1 MNKSKLLLLSTPL
14 ALAISG
20 ILNPAQA
27 AVNIQCPGDKD
38 ALNTPSSID
47 ATPTLGNPGY
57 DPKVKCKHLAAGDGF
72 ITMADSTVTTPNEM
86 YILGFSDLTGVPQ
99 NKAANHGLL
108 AATSTAPT
116 IELNE
121 GDKFYLSLTNVGMLK
136 RPDLFDP
143 HSVHFHGFP
152 NAASIFDGEP
162 EASATIGMGST
173 FTYFYDIKEPGT
185 YMYHC
190 HVEASEHMQMGM
202 LGNLYVHPAQ
212 DGSSYDDD
220 TDVEVKDYTKFAYND
235 VDGSTGYDVE
245 YPIQI
250 GSFDSVFHAEHIAV
264 QPLPFADM
272 KDDYA
277 VLNGRGYPDTAND
290 TTPPA
295 VPSEVAALH
304 NTNVDTTDDIA
315 TTQPL
320 SSKITA
326 TVGQRVLL
334 RISNLNVTRNYTL
347 AAMGLPMKVVG
358 RDARILRAMDVN
370 NPLQSLTQTGTDLY
384 YETNSVTLG
393 SGETADVLIDTT
405 DVAPGKYFIYTT
417 NLNYLSNGAEDF
429 GGMMTEFQVI

>member
-1 MNKSKLLLLSTPL
+1 MNRLKAIIFGTPL
-14 ALAISG
+14 AIAICTV
-20 ILNPAQA
+20 LNPAYS
-27 AVNIQCPGDKD
+27 AVNIQCPGDNND
-38 ALNTPSSID
+38 GVINAIPAAGPSF
-47 ATPTLGNPGY
+47 
-57 DPKVKCKHLAAGDGF
+57 DPKAKCKHLSASDGF
-72 ITMADSTVTTPNEM
+72 ITMADGSEM
-86 YILGFSDLTGVPQ
+86 YILGFGELTGVPKEQ
-99 NKAANHGLL
+99 AAAYASLR
-108 AATSTAPT
+108 AASTAPT
-116 IELNE
+116 IELSE

-143 HSVHFHGFP
+143 HSVHFHGYP
-152 NAASIFDGEP
+152 NAASVFDGEP

-212 DGSSYDDD
+212 NGTSLAGYN
-220 TDVEVKDYTKFAYND
+220 KFAYND
-235 VDGSTGYDVE
+235 GDGSTGYDVE
-245 YPIQI
+245 YPLQI
-250 GSFDSVFHAEHIAV
+250 GSFDSNYHAAHIAV

-272 KDDYA
+272 KDDYP
-277 VLNGRGYPDTAND
+277 VLNGRGYPDTASS
-290 TTPPA
+290 TPPA

-304 NTNVDTTDDIA
+304 NENADPSDDIT

-326 TVGQRVLL
+326 QQGQRVLL

-347 AAMGLPMKVVG
+347 AALGLTMKVVG
-358 RDARILRAMDVN
+358 RDARVLRAMDVN
-370 NPLQSLTQTGTDLY
+370 NPLDTLTQTGSDLY
-384 YETNSVTLG
+384 YETNSITLG
-393 SGETADVLIDTT
+393 SGETADVLVDTT
-405 DVAPGKYFIYTT
+405 NVAPGKYFIYTT

>member
-1 MNKSKLLLLSTPL
+1 MNISKLLFISTPL
-14 ALAISG
+14 ALAISAV
-20 ILNPAQA
+20 LNPALA
-27 AVNIQCPGDKD
+27 AVNIQCPGDSNDGIVD
-38 ALNTPSSID
+38 AVP
-47 ATPTLGNPGY
+47 APGANY

-99 NKAANHGLL
+99 NKAASHGLL

-152 NAASIFDGEP
+152 NAASVFDGEP

-212 DGSSYDDD
+212 DGTAKTDAANNVSYD
-220 TDVEVKDYTKFAYND
+220 KFAYND
-235 VDGSTGYDVE
+235 TDGSTGYDVE

-250 GSFDSVFHAEHIAV
+250 GSFDSTFHAEHIAV

-277 VLNGRGYPDTAND
+277 VINGRGYPDTYSD
-290 TTPPA
+290 IPPA
-295 VPSEVAALH
+295 VPSEVDALH
-304 NTNVDTTDDIA
+304 NTNADLTDDVA

-326 TVGQRVLL
+326 TQGQRVLL

-358 RDARILRAMDVN
+358 RDARILRAMDKN
-370 NPLQSLTQTGTDLY
+370 NPLETLPQNGGTDLY

-393 SGETADVLIDTT
+393 SGETADVLIDTAG
-405 DVAPGKYFIYTT
+405 VAPGTYYLYTT
-417 NLNYLSNGAEDF
+417 NLNYLSNGPDDF
-429 GGMMTEFQVI
+429 GGMMTEIVIS

>member
-1 MNKSKLLLLSTPL
+1 MKRHTLPFIVMPL
-14 ALAISG
+14 ALAISVA
-20 ILNPAQA
+20 LSSAHA
-27 AVNIQCPGDKD
+27 AVNIQCPGDSND
-38 ALNTPSSID
+38 GVID
-47 ATPTLGNPGY
+47 AIPGPGS
-57 DPKVKCKHLAAGDGF
+57 DPKVKCKHLSAGDGF
-72 ITMADSTVTTPNEM
+72 IRMADDTEM

-99 NKAANHGLL
+99 DQAANHGLL
-108 AATSTAPT
+108 AATHTAPT

-121 GDKFYLSLTNVGMLK
+121 GDKFYLSLTNVGMIK

-173 FTYFYDIKEPGT
+173 FTYYYDIKEPGT

-202 LGNLYVHPAQ
+202 LGNLYIHPAQ
-212 DGSSYDDD
+212 DGTSHGGFN
-220 TDVEVKDYTKFAYND
+220 KFVYND
-235 VDGSTGYDVE
+235 GDGTTGYDVE
-245 YPIQI
+245 FPIQI
-250 GSFDSVFHAEHIAV
+250 GSFDSKFHAEHIAV
-264 QPLPFADM
+264 QPLPFAEM

-277 VLNGRGYPDTAND
+277 VLNGRGYPATASD
-290 TTPPA
+290 TPPA

-304 NTNVDTTDDIA
+304 NENADPADDIA

-320 SSKITA
+320 GSKIT
-326 TVGQRVLL
+326 VNQGQRVLL
-334 RISNLNVTRNYTL
+334 RISNLNVTKNYTL
-347 AAMGLPMKVVG
+347 AAMGLTMKVVG

-370 NPLQSLTQTGTDLY
+370 DPLQPLTQTGTDLY

-393 SGETADVLIDTT
+393 SGESADVLIDTSS
-405 DVAPGKYFIYTT
+405 VAPGTYFIYTT
-417 NLNYLSNGAEDF
+417 NLNYLSNGPEDF

>member
-1 MNKSKLLLLSTPL
+1 MNISKLLFRSTPL
-14 ALAISG
+14 ALAISAV
-20 ILNPAQA
+20 LNPAHA
-27 AVNIQCPGDKD
+27 AVNIQCPGDNND
-38 ALNTPSSID
+38 GIMNAVPASGAN
-47 ATPTLGNPGY
+47 Y

-72 ITMADSTVTTPNEM
+72 IRMADNTEM

-99 NKAANHGLL
+99 AQSAAHGLL

-152 NAASIFDGEP
+152 NAASVFDGEP

-212 DGSSYDDD
+212 NGTAKTDASNNVSYD
-220 TDVEVKDYTKFAYND
+220 KFAYND
-235 VDGSTGYDVE
+235 DDGSTGYDVE

-277 VLNGRGYPDTAND
+277 VLNGRGYPDTASA
-290 TTPPA
+290 TPPA
-295 VPSEVAALH
+295 VPTEVAALH
-304 NTNVDTTDDIA
+304 PTLE

-326 TVGQRVLL
+326 AQGQRVLL

-347 AAMGLPMKVVG
+347 AAMGLTMKVVG
-358 RDARILRAMDVN
+358 RDARILRAMDKN
-370 NPLQSLTQTGTDLY
+370 NPLQPLTQTGTDLY

-393 SGETADVLIDTT
+393 SGETADVLIDTAG
-405 DVAPGKYFIYTT
+405 VAPGTYFIYTT
-417 NLNYLSNGAEDF
+417 NLNYLSNGPDDF
-429 GGMMTEFQVI
+429 GGMMTELVIS

>member
-1 MNKSKLLLLSTPL
+1 MNKSKQFLIGTPL
-14 ALAISG
+14 ALAISAL
-20 ILNPAQA
+20 LNPALA
-27 AVNIQCPGDKD
+27 AVNIQCPGD
-38 ALNTPSSID
+38 NSGTPASID
-47 ATPTLGNPGY
+47 AVPTVGNPGY

-99 NKAANHGLL
+99 ADAAQHGLL

-152 NAASIFDGEP
+152 NAASVFDGEP

-173 FTYFYDIKEPGT
+173 LTYFYDIKEPGT

-212 DGSSYDDD
+212 NVTGVVGSP
-220 TDVEVKDYTKFAYND
+220 YTKFAYND
-235 VDGSTGYDVE
+235 ADGSTGYDVE
-245 YPIQI
+245 VPIQI

-277 VLNGRGYPDTAND
+277 VLNGRGYPDTASAV
-290 TTPPA
+290 PPA
-295 VPSEVAALH
+295 VPAEVDALH
-304 NTNVDTTDDIA
+304 NDPLDNNPNDDIA

-320 SSKITA
+320 GSKITA

-334 RISNLNVTRNYTL
+334 RISNLNVTKNYTL
-347 AAMGLPMKVVG
+347 AAMGLTMKVVG

-370 NPLQSLTQTGTDLY
+370 NPLQPLTATGTDLY

-393 SGETADVLIDTT
+393 SGESADVLIDTT
-405 DVAPGKYFIYTT
+405 GVAPGKYFLYTT
-417 NLNYLSNGAEDF
+417 NLNYLSNGPEDF
-429 GGMMTEFQVI
+429 GGMMTEIEITI

>member
-1 MNKSKLLLLSTPL
+1 MKKSKLFLIGTPL
-14 ALAISG
+14 ALAISAV
-20 ILNPAQA
+20 LNPAQA

-38 ALNTPSSID
+38 AFNTPSSID
-47 ATPTLGNPGY
+47 ATPTPGNPGY
-57 DPKVKCKHLAAGDGF
+57 DPKVKCKHISAGDGF
-72 ITMADSTVTTPNEM
+72 ITMADDTEM

-99 NKAANHGLL
+99 NQAALHGLL

-202 LGNLYVHPAQ
+202 LGNLYIHPAQ
-212 DGSSYDDD
+212 DTGPAITDATNNVSYN
-220 TDVEVKDYTKFAYND
+220 TFVYND
-235 VDGSTGYDVE
+235 GDPSTGYDME

-272 KDDYA
+272 KDDYG
-277 VLNGRGYPDTAND
+277 VLNGRAIP
-290 TTPPA
+290 
-295 VPSEVAALH
+295 
-304 NTNVDTTDDIA
+304 
-315 TTQPL
+315 TQRAP
-320 SSKITA
+320 
-326 TVGQRVLL
+326 RRL
-334 RISNLNVTRNYTL
+334 RFQPMSMPCIIQTL
-347 AAMGLPMKVVG
+347 IRPT
-358 RDARILRAMDVN
+358 I
-370 NPLQSLTQTGTDLY
+370 
-384 YETNSVTLG
+384 
-393 SGETADVLIDTT
+393 
-405 DVAPGKYFIYTT
+405 
-417 NLNYLSNGAEDF
+417 
-429 GGMMTEFQVI
+429 

>member
-1 MNKSKLLLLSTPL
+1 MNNHRLQTIGIPLSL
-14 ALAISG
+14 VIAAL
-20 ILNPAQA
+20 LNPAQA
-27 AVNIQCPGDKD
+27 AVNIQCPGDIND
-38 ALNTPSSID
+38 GVMNAVPAAGPN
-47 ATPTLGNPGY
+47 Y
-57 DPKVKCKHLAAGDGF
+57 DPKVKCKHLGAGDGF
-72 ITMADSTVTTPNEM
+72 ITMADSSEM
-86 YILGFSDLTGVPQ
+86 YILGFSDLTGVSQ
-99 NKAANHGLL
+99 DKAAHHGLL

-152 NAASIFDGEP
+152 NAASVFDGEP

-173 FTYFYDIKEPGT
+173 LTYFYDIKEPGT

-202 LGNLYVHPAQ
+202 LGNLFVHPAQ
-212 DGSSYDDD
+212 DG
-220 TDVEVKDYTKFAYND
+220 TAFGGFNKFAYND
-235 VDGSTGYDVE
+235 TDGSTGYDVE
-245 YPIQI
+245 VPIQI
-250 GSFDSVFHAEHIAV
+250 GSFDSVFHAEHIAI

-277 VLNGRGYPDTAND
+277 VLNGRGYPDSADNVNA
-290 TTPPA
+290 PA
-295 VPSEVAALH
+295 VPAEVAALH
-304 NTNVDTTDDIA
+304 NDPGDGNPNDDIA

-326 TVGQRVLL
+326 TAGQRVLL

-347 AAMGLPMKVVG
+347 AAMGLTMKVVG

-370 NPLQSLTQTGTDLY
+370 DPLQSLTATGTDLY

-405 DVAPGKYFIYTT
+405 GVAPGTYFIYTT
-417 NLNYLSNGAEDF
+417 NLNYLSNGPEDF
-429 GGMMTEFQVI
+429 GGMMTELVIS

>member
-1 MNKSKLLLLSTPL
+1 MKTSNLSIL
-14 ALAISG
+14 GASIALAIDATFH
-20 ILNPAQA
+20 IAFA
-27 AVNIQCPGDKD
+27 AVNIQCPGDIND
-38 ALNTPSSID
+38 GVMNAIPASGPNF
-47 ATPTLGNPGY
+47 
-57 DPKVKCKHLAAGDGF
+57 DPNVKCKHLGAGDGF
-72 ITMADSTVTTPNEM
+72 ITMADGSEM
-86 YILGFSDLTGVPQ
+86 YILGFSDLTGKPQ
-99 NKAANHGLL
+99 NQAAAHGLL

-121 GDKFYLSLTNVGMLK
+121 GEKFYLSLTNIGMLK

-143 HSVHFHGFP
+143 HSVHFHGYP
-152 NAASIFDGEP
+152 NAASVFDGEP

-173 FTYFYDIKEPGT
+173 LTYYYNIKEPGT

-202 LGNLYVHPAQ
+202 LGNLFIHPAQ
-212 DGSSYDDD
+212 DGTSHGGF
-220 TDVEVKDYTKFAYND
+220 TKFAYND
-235 VDGSTGYDVE
+235 GDGSTGYDVE

-250 GSFDSVFHAEHIAV
+250 GSFDSKFHAEHIAV

-277 VLNGRGYPDTAND
+277 VLNGRGYPDTASA
-290 TTPPA
+290 TPPA
-295 VPSEVAALH
+295 VPSEVDALH
-304 NTNVDTTDDIA
+304 NQNVDPNDDIA

-326 TVGQRVLL
+326 NAGQRVLL
-334 RISNLNVTRNYTL
+334 RISNLNVTKNYTL
-347 AAMGLPMKVVG
+347 AVMGLTMKVVG
-358 RDARILRAMDVN
+358 RDARVLRAMNASD
-370 NPLQSLTQTGTDLY
+370 PLQQQPQTGANLY

-405 DVAPGKYFIYTT
+405 GVAPGKYFLYTT

-429 GGMMTEFQVI
+429 GGMMTEIEII

>member
-1 MNKSKLLLLSTPL
+1 MNKSKLLFIGTPL
-14 ALAISG
+14 ALAISTV
-20 ILNPAQA
+20 LNPAYA

-38 ALNTPSSID
+38 TLSTPASVD
-47 ATPTLGNPGY
+47 AVPSLGNPGY
-57 DPKVKCKHLAAGDGF
+57 DPKVKCKHLGAGDGF
-72 ITMADSTVTTPNEM
+72 ITMADGREM
-86 YILGFSDLTGVPQ
+86 FILGFSDLTGVPQ
-99 NKAANHGLL
+99 NQSASHGLL

-116 IELNE
+116 IELSE

-152 NAASIFDGEP
+152 NAASVFDGEP

-212 DGSSYDDD
+212 NGSSYDDD

-250 GSFDSVFHAEHIAV
+250 GSFDSVFHDEHIAV

-277 VLNGRGYPDTAND
+277 VLNGRGYPDTASA
-290 TTPPA
+290 TPPA
-295 VPSEVAALH
+295 VPSEVDALH
-304 NTNVDTTDDIA
+304 NQNLDSSDDIA

-326 TVGQRVLL
+326 YAGERVLL

-347 AAMGLPMKVVG
+347 AAMGLTMKVVG
-358 RDARILRAMDVN
+358 RDARILRAMDTN
-370 NPLQSLTQTGTDLY
+370 NPLQPLTQTGTDLY

-405 DVAPGKYFIYTT
+405 GVTPGTYFIYTT

>member
-1 MNKSKLLLLSTPL
+1 M
-14 ALAISG
+14 
-20 ILNPAQA
+20 
-27 AVNIQCPGDKD
+27 
-38 ALNTPSSID
+38 
-47 ATPTLGNPGY
+47 
-57 DPKVKCKHLAAGDGF
+57 
-72 ITMADSTVTTPNEM
+72 
-86 YILGFSDLTGVPQ
+86 
-99 NKAANHGLL
+99 

-152 NAASIFDGEP
+152 NAASVFDGEP

-212 DGSSYDDD
+212 NGTAKTDVSNNVSYD
-220 TDVEVKDYTKFAYND
+220 KFAYND
-235 VDGSTGYDVE
+235 DDGSTGYDVE

-250 GSFDSVFHAEHIAV
+250 GSFDSLFHAEHIAV

-277 VLNGRGYPDTAND
+277 VLNGRGYPDTASA
-290 TTPPA
+290 TPPV
-295 VPSEVAALH
+295 VPTEVAALH
-304 NTNVDTTDDIA
+304 PTLE

-326 TVGQRVLL
+326 TQGQRVLL

-347 AAMGLPMKVVG
+347 AAMGLTMKIVG
-358 RDARILRAMDVN
+358 RDARILRAMDKN
-370 NPLQSLTQTGTDLY
+370 NPLQPLTQTGTDLY

-405 DVAPGKYFIYTT
+405 GIAPGTYFIYTT
-417 NLNYLSNGAEDF
+417 NLNYLSNGSDDF
-429 GGMMTEFQVI
+429 GGMMTELVIS

>member
-1 MNKSKLLLLSTPL
+1 MNKSKLLLLGTPL
-14 ALAISG
+14 ALAVG
-20 ILNPAQA
+20 NLLNPAYA
-27 AVNIQCPGDKD
+27 AVNIQCPGDNND
-38 ALNTPSSID
+38 NVINAVPAS
-47 ATPTLGNPGY
+47 GPGY
-57 DPKVKCKHLAAGDGF
+57 DPKVKCKHLGAGDGF
-72 ITMADSTVTTPNEM
+72 IRMADNSEM
-86 YILGFSDLTGVPQ
+86 YILGFNDLTGVPQ
-99 NKAANHGLL
+99 DKAASHGLL

-116 IELNE
+116 IVLNE

-212 DGSSYDDD
+212 DGQS
-220 TDVEVKDYTKFAYND
+220 KGGFTKFAYND
-235 VDGSTGYDVE
+235 NDGSTGYDVE
-245 YPIQI
+245 YPLQI
-250 GSFDSVFHAEHIAV
+250 GSFDSKYHAAHIAV

-272 KDDYA
+272 EDDYA
-277 VLNGRGYPDTAND
+277 VLNGRGYPDTAS
-290 TTPPA
+290 TTPPS
-295 VPSEVAALH
+295 VPRDVADLH
-304 NTNVDTTDDIA
+304 NTNADAADDVA

-320 SSKITA
+320 GSKITA
-326 TVGQRVLL
+326 QQGQRVLL
-334 RISNLNVTRNYTL
+334 RISNLNVTQNYTL
-347 AAMGLPMKVVG
+347 AAMGLTMKVVG
-358 RDARILRAMDVN
+358 KDARILRASATH
-370 NPLQSLTQTGTDLY
+370 NPLQAQPQTGANLY
-384 YETNSVTLG
+384 YETNSLTLG
-393 SGETADVLIDTT
+393 SGETADVLIDTSN
-405 DVAPGKYFIYTT
+405 VASGTYFIYTT

>member
-1 MNKSKLLLLSTPL
+1 MNKCKQFLIGTPL
-14 ALAISG
+14 ALAISAV
-20 ILNPAQA
+20 LNPAFA
-27 AVNIQCPGDKD
+27 AVNIQCPGDNLPD
-38 ALNTPSSID
+38 VINGPAGQID
-47 ATPTLGNPGY
+47 AKPGIGA
-57 DPKVKCKHLAAGDGF
+57 DPHVKCKHLSAGDGF
-72 ITMADSTVTTPNEM
+72 IRMADDNEM
-86 YILGFSDLTGVPQ
+86 YILGFSNLTGVPQ
-99 NKAANHGLL
+99 SQAAHHGLL

-121 GDKFYLSLTNVGMLK
+121 GDKFYLSLTNVGMVK

-202 LGNLYVHPAQ
+202 LGNLYIHPAQ
-212 DGSSYDDD
+212 DGTSITD
-220 TDVEVKDYTKFAYND
+220 TANSVTYNKFAYND
-235 VDGSTGYDVE
+235 ADGSTGYDVE

-250 GSFDSVFHAEHIAV
+250 GSFDSAFHAEHIAV

-277 VLNGRGYPDTAND
+277 VLNGRGYPDSASTTA
-290 TTPPA
+290 PA
-295 VPSEVAALH
+295 VPADVADLH
-304 NTNVDTTDDIA
+304 NTNTDPADDIV

-326 TVGQRVLL
+326 TAGQRVLL
-334 RISNLNVTRNYTL
+334 RISNLNVTKNYTL
-347 AAMGLPMKVVG
+347 ATMGLTMKVVG
-358 RDARILRAMDVN
+358 RDARILRAMNGAD
-370 NPLQSLTQTGTDLY
+370 PLLPLTQTGADLY

-405 DVAPGKYFIYTT
+405 GVTPGTYFLYTT
-417 NLNYLSNGAEDF
+417 NLNYLSNGPEDI
-429 GGMMTEFQVI
+429 GGMMTEIVIS

>member
-1 MNKSKLLLLSTPL
+1 MNKFKPLFIGMPL

-20 ILNPAQA
+20 ILNPALA
-27 AVNIQCPGDKD
+27 GVNIQCPGDNND
-38 ALNTPSSID
+38 GIMNAV
-47 ATPTLGNPGY
+47 PTAGPGF

-72 ITMADSTVTTPNEM
+72 ITMADAKEM

-99 NKAANHGLL
+99 NQAASHGLL

-116 IELNE
+116 IELSE

-152 NAASIFDGEP
+152 NAASVFDGEP

-212 DGSSYDDD
+212 NG
-220 TDVEVKDYTKFAYND
+220 TTQGGFNKFAYND
-235 VDGSTGYDVE
+235 GDGTTGYDKE

-250 GSFDSVFHAEHIAV
+250 GSFDSVFHDEHIAV

-277 VLNGRGYPDTAND
+277 VLNGRGYPDTASA
-290 TTPPA
+290 TPPA
-295 VPSEVAALH
+295 VPSEVDALH
-304 NTNVDTTDDIA
+304 NQNLDSTDDIA

-326 TVGQRVLL
+326 NAGERVLL

-347 AAMGLPMKVVG
+347 AAMGLTMKVVG
-358 RDARILRAMDVN
+358 RDARILRAMDTN
-370 NPLQSLTQTGTDLY
+370 NPLQPLTQTGTDLY

-405 DVAPGKYFIYTT
+405 GVTPGTYFIYTT